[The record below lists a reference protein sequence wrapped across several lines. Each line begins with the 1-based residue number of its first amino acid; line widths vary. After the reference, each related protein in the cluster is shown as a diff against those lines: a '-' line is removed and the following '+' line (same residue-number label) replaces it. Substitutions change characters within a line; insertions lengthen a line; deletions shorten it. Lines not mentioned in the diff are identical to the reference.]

1 MTEKTFKLS
10 LKDRIALLNILPR
23 EGNIVTL
30 RIIRDLQGT
39 LSFSE
44 AEISDYAI
52 AVTQIGISNSFR
64 TTWNAQGNKAVKNVK
79 IGANAESVIIE
90 KLKELSDKKL
100 LPLEMLELYERF
112 VEKKEVAELKKKDG
126 KNE

>member
-1 MTEKTFKLS
+1 MTEKLFKLS

-30 RIIRDLQGT
+30 RIIRDLQRA

-52 AVTQIGISNSFR
+52 TVAQIGTSSNFK
-64 TTWNAQGNKAVKNVK
+64 TMWNANGKKAVKSVK
-79 IGANAESVIIE
+79 IGANAESILVE
-90 KLKELSDKKL
+90 RLRDLNEKKL
-100 LPLEMLELYERF
+100 LPLGLLELYERF
-112 VEKKEVAELKKKDG
+112 VEKKDEEKVE
-126 KNE
+126 